1 MNRKAAI
8 GDVLMDPVIYIIL
21 VVIFFAGMLF
31 FVYQY
36 NGAGA
41 LWEDYYTKEIVKMV
55 NFANVGD
62 KIQIDVHRATE
73 VAKAN
78 NVRSFSEIFKVDN
91 KNNEVCVKL
100 NRGRKTCYSYFNDV
114 DIVNLELKLLGGRN
128 EDNKE
133 VNVLSFE
140 IGGKQKISGE
150 ESGGQEAG
158 GGNVV
163 K

>member
-1 MNRKAAI
+1 MEGDFLKMNKRAEI

-21 VVIFFAGMLF
+21 VVVFTAMMFY
-31 FVYQY
+31 FVSQY

-41 LWEDYYTKEIVKMV
+41 LWEDYYAKEIVKVV

-91 KNNEVCVKL
+91 KNNEICVKL

-128 EDNKE
+128 EKNEE
-133 VNVLSFE
+133 VNVLSFG
-140 IGGKQKISGE
+140 IGEKQKIE
-150 ESGGQEAG
+150 EVIS
-158 GGNVV
+158 
-163 K
+163 